1 LDTSPIMQGERGGAA
16 KGVHVR
22 VSSIIADSQ
31 MFSEPGG
38 LGFDLLSK
46 HEGDLGRFQA
56 ANLGD
61 AIMHEHLR
69 PEVVVPS
76 DTFPITQGE
85 HGGAAIGVHVGT
97 SAVIDD
103 SQQVGEPV
111 ALGFDLFSKQE
122 GPNSLSQQAS
132 PDDTGWVNI
141 PIREKDRDFGL
152 HNQSSSTSSGEFSP
166 GSAGTNVPVKVSKW
180 KRKGGTERARSSF
193 NVSWKF
199 WRQQK
204 MGPVDSHW
212 SFERR
217 EWVYEARPLG
227 SKSYS

>member
-1 LDTSPIMQGERGGAA
+1 
-16 KGVHVR
+16 
-22 VSSIIADSQ
+22 
-31 MFSEPGG
+31 
-38 LGFDLLSK
+38 
-46 HEGDLGRFQA
+46 
-56 ANLGD
+56 
-61 AIMHEHLR
+61 
-69 PEVVVPS
+69 
-76 DTFPITQGE
+76 
-85 HGGAAIGVHVGT
+85 VGT

-141 PIREKDRDFGL
+141 PIREEDRDFGL
-152 HNQSSSTSSGEFSP
+152 HNQSSSTYSGEFSP
-166 GSAGTNVPVKVSKW
+166 SSAGTNVPVKVSKW
-180 KRKGGTERARSSF
+180 KRKGGTERAARSMFHGNSGG
-193 NVSWKF
+193 SRKW
-199 WRQQK
+199 
-204 MGPVDSHW
+204 GPKTVTG